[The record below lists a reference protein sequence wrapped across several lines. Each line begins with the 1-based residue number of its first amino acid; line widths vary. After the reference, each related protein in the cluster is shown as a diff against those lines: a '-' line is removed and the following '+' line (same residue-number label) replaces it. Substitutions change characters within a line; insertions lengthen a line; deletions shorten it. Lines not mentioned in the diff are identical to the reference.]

1 MKVQRQNE
9 PAGLSGTILFEDGS
23 QLDFEEL
30 ISLVFVLKEGAE
42 AIPQNVSEWPIQFD
56 PNSISRSVPLS
67 WVKSIEVLAYETRGY
82 YRCLFD
88 PVVAIEN
95 VNGASIRAEYATLEW
110 VKVRTVEESTGE
122 LRDRHVYFANSG
134 AYLQALH
141 ESRINIRKII
151 FHH

>member
-9 PAGLSGTILFEDGS
+9 SAGPRGTILFEDGS

-30 ISLVFVLKEGAE
+30 VSLIFVLDEGAE
-42 AIPQNVSEWPIQFD
+42 AIPQNVSEWPIHFD
-56 PNSISRSVPLS
+56 PNSVSRSIPLS
-67 WVKSIEVLAYETRGY
+67 WVRSIEVVAHETRGH
-82 YRCLFD
+82 YRCLFN

-95 VNGASIRAEYATLEW
+95 VNGASIRAEYETLEW
-110 VKVRTVEESTGE
+110 VKVRAVDESTGE
-122 LRDRHVYFANSG
+122 LGERRVYFADSG
-134 AYLQALH
+134 TYLQALH